1 MNKPKK
7 RQLAAALEFDPEK
20 SSAPVLT
27 AFGEGVVAER
37 IIAAANESKVPVVAD
52 SNIAEVLKT
61 VTIGDEIPEE
71 LYEVVAQVLVFI
83 SDVDN
88 KSRPEKNYTAK

>member
-1 MNKPKK
+1 MNTKK
-7 RQLAAALEFDPEK
+7 KQLAAALEFDPDK

-27 AFGEGVVAER
+27 AFGEGIVAER
-37 IIAAANESKVPVVAD
+37 IIETANLAKVPVVED
-52 SNIAEVLKT
+52 SNITEVLKT

-83 SDVDN
+83 SNVDN
-88 KSRPEKNYTAK
+88 KS

>member
-1 MNKPKK
+1 MAAPNKK
-7 RQLAAALEFDPEK
+7 RLAAALEFNPDK

-27 AFGEGVVAER
+27 AFGEGVIAER
-37 IIAAANESKVPVVAD
+37 IIETANLSKVPVVED
-52 SNIAEVLKT
+52 KNITEVLKT

-83 SDVDN
+83 SNVDN
-88 KSRPEKNYTAK
+88 KSS